1 MGISNALQP
10 ILIRTGSS
18 WTKEEALLAYSSVE
32 KDLEVQHPDMLY
44 TDLLAEVHKAI
55 ATRLGVQSTPEED
68 KAFGRSLAQWRVF
81 PDTVEALA
89 ILKKYYKLI
98 VLSNVDNNTFNTY
111 TRPALEPRGEG
122 TIFDLIITAQDNKVY
137 KPDPAAYEAALR
149 TISEK
154 LAIPKEK
161 VLVTAQS
168 LTHDHVPANA
178 LGIASCFIDREGAYM
193 GLDSHATYDFSF
205 KTLAEMAAAREKGGG
220 A

>member
-1 MGISNALQP
+1 M
-10 ILIRTGSS
+10 
-18 WTKEEALLAYSSVE
+18 LAYSSVE

-98 VLSNVDNNTFNTY
+98 VLSNVDNNAFNTY

-168 LTHDHVPANA
+168 LTHDHVHA

>member
-1 MGISNALQP
+1 MDRA
-10 ILIRTGSS
+10 GSS

-44 TDLLAEVHKAI
+44 TDLLAEVHNAI

-98 VLSNVDNNTFNTY
+98 VLSNVDNNAFNTY
-111 TRPALEPRGEG
+111 TRPALEPRGES

-137 KPDPAAYEAALR
+137 KPDPTAYEAALR

-178 LGIASCFIDREGAYM
+178 LGIASCFINREGAYM
-193 GLDSHATYDFSF
+193 GLDSHAIYDFSF
-205 KTLAEMAAAREKGGG
+205 KTLGEMAEARLKEGEHKLHV
-220 A
+220 